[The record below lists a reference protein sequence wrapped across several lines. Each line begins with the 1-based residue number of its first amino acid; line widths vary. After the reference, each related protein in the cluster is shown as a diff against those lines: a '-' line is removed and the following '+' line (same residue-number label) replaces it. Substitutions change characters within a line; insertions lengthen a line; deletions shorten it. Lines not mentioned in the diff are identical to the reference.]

1 MQVWAS
7 WAAWGVQ
14 QIKQNQLANQQRQA
28 QVQLTQQK
36 AAQYPA
42 DRAAWRQRLDT
53 ATQYAYARAQ
63 AEGHKILKTTV
74 DADGNVSVFSQTP
87 WASHSTARW

>member
-1 MQVWAS
+1 MGGLDA
-7 WAAWGVQ
+7 VQ

-42 DRAAWRQRLDT
+42 DRAAWRQRLDA
-53 ATQYAYARAQ
+53 ATYALMRA
-63 AEGHKILKTTV
+63 HKLKDTR
-74 DADGNVSVFSQTP
+74 S
-87 WASHSTARW
+87 